1 MTTIKV
7 DTAQSL
13 YDYSVDCYNKIR
25 VNNKTGTELVYVN
38 SICKFIEVVQ
48 DELKMI
54 KSLNSILP
62 EDVTKLEITIN
73 RHLVI
78 GLWKA
83 LIYFELV
90 NGGQNENNIP
100 NN

>member
-7 DTAQSL
+7 DTAQAL

-25 VNNKTGTELVYVN
+25 FNNTTGTGLAHVN
-38 SICKFIEVVQ
+38 SICKFIGVVQ
-48 DELKMI
+48 GELRMI

-62 EDVTKLEITIN
+62 EDVPKIEITIN

-78 GLWKA
+78 GLVAA
-83 LIYFELV
+83 LTYFELL
-90 NGGQNENNIP
+90 NEGSNENNIP
-100 NN
+100 NH